1 MRRHGRILPDSG
13 ESMNF
18 EIIRYIQGMVL
29 KFEALFFLLPCLVA
43 VIYSEKEGL
52 VYLGMAAVCG
62 LLGYLINREKPE
74 NRAYYA
80 AEGLITVAISW
91 IVLSVFGA
99 IPFVIT
105 REIPSFTDALFET
118 VSGFTTTGASILA
131 TVEDLSHASL
141 FWRSFTHWVGGM
153 GVIVFI
159 LAIMPMTGGYN
170 MHLMR
175 AESPGPSVGKLV
187 PKMRDSAK
195 ILYLIYLSLTVAEIV
210 LLAITGMPLFDA
222 VTISFGSAG
231 TGGFAVRNSGMAEY
245 SWLMQS
251 IIAVFILLF
260 GVNFNFYF
268 FLLGKHKKDAFKM
281 TEVRWYGVIVGVSV
295 ILITSNIY
303 RYHYFG
309 SVTKCLHEALF
320 QVASIITTTGF
331 SSTDFNMWPNLSK
344 TILVLLMF
352 IGACAGS
359 TGGGFKVS
367 RVVILAKTV
376 KREIGRFIHPR
387 SVRAIK
393 MDGKAADAEMVRGVG
408 TYLGTYV
415 FILVLSILL
424 VGLFEETDLET
435 NFTAVAA
442 TFNNIGPGLSLV
454 GPAANYGFFNIPTK
468 YVLIFDMLAGRLELY
483 PMLMLFVPSAWRRK

>member
-1 MRRHGRILPDSG
+1 
-13 ESMNF
+13 MNF
-18 EIIRYIQGMVL
+18 DIIRYIQGMIL

-43 VIYSEKEGL
+43 VIYGEKQGF
-52 VYLGMAAVCG
+52 VYLAMAAVCG
-62 LLGYLINREKPE
+62 LLGYLINRKKPE
-74 NRAYYA
+74 SRAYYA
-80 AEGLITVAISW
+80 TEGLITVAISW

-141 FWRSFTHWVGGM
+141 FWRSFTHWIGGM

-195 ILYLIYLSLTVAEIV
+195 ILYLIYLGLTVSETV
-210 LLAITGMPLFDA
+210 LLFITGMPLFDA
-222 VTISFGSAG
+222 ITISFGSAG
-231 TGGFAVRNSGMAEY
+231 TGGFAVRNSGMGDY
-245 SWLMQS
+245 SLLMQT
-251 IIAVFILLF
+251 IIAIFILMF
-260 GVNFNFYF
+260 GINFNFYF
-268 FLLGKHKKDAFKM
+268 YLLGKHKKDAFRM
-281 TEVRWYGVIVGVSV
+281 TEVRWYGVIVLTAV
-295 ILITSNIY
+295 IMITSNIY
-303 RYHYFG
+303 RFHYYP
-309 SVTKCLHEALF
+309 SIVRCLHEALF

-331 SSTDFNMWPNLSK
+331 ATADFNLWPNLSK
-344 TILVLLMF
+344 SILVTLMF

-359 TGGGFKVS
+359 TGGGIKVS

-393 MDGKAADAEMVRGVG
+393 MDGKATDPEMVKGVG
-408 TYLGTYV
+408 TYLATYV
-415 FILVLSILL
+415 LILIASVLL
-424 VGLFEETDLET
+424 VGLFETTDLET

-442 TFNNIGPGLSLV
+442 TYNNIGPGLSLI
-454 GPAANYGFFNIPTK
+454 GPTSNYGFLSIPTK

-483 PMLMLFVPSAWRRK
+483 PMLMLFVPSAWKRK